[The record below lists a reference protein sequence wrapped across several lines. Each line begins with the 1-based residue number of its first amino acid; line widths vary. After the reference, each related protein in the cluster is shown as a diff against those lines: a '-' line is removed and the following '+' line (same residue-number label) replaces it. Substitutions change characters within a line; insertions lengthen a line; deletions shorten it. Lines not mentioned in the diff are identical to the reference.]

1 MFDEEKLADWGLE
14 KMKHY
19 LIVVSGG
26 SEKQLRAER
35 PPTGENYFGSSP
47 SQFNTNWR
55 ADTTKQNFA
64 TRDRQP
70 WAWLAAML
78 PPCSSSPRAVSASTP
93 G

>member
-19 LIVVSGG
+19 LIVSGG

-35 PPTGENYFGSSP
+35 PHDGENYLGSSP
-47 SQFNTNWR
+47 SQFNSNWK
-55 ADTTKQNFA
+55 ADTTKQSFFS
-64 TRDRQP
+64 RDRQP
-70 WAWLAAML
+70 WAWRAAML
-78 PPCSSSPRAVSASTP
+78 PPCSSSPRAASASTQ